1 MQERKNALEEF
12 IYDTRSRLDE
22 RYKAYV
28 EEAEKGKIMAALQ
41 EAEDWLYSEEG
52 EDATKS
58 VYGGKLDALHA
69 LADPVINRYKEA
81 EQRNRVVSELRET
94 INNYMTQASSADER
108 FAHIEEKDK
117 QAIVEKC
124 ATVQKWLEDQNVRQ
138 SERAKNVDPVLTAA
152 EVLKKKDEIIYFAT
166 PILTKP
172 KPKPKVESTPGSGT
186 QTPKNGEQQQGQK
199 NEKMDD
205 DKKEKGPSEMDVD

>member
-1 MQERKNALEEF
+1 MVAL
-12 IYDTRSRLDE
+12 R
-22 RYKAYV
+22 
-28 EEAEKGKIMAALQ
+28 

-58 VYGGKLDALHA
+58 VYVARIDALHA

-94 INNYMTQASSADER
+94 INSYMTQASSGDER

-117 QAIVEKC
+117 QAVIEKC
-124 ATVQKWLEDQNVRQ
+124 ATVQKWLEDQTVRQ

-172 KPKPKVESTPGSGT
+172 KPKSKVEPTATPGT
-186 QTPKNGEQQQGQK
+186 ETPKQGTETPK
-199 NEKMDD
+199 AEAD
-205 DKKEKGPSEMDVD
+205 KGPSEMDVD

>member
-1 MQERKNALEEF
+1 MRSKLEDRYTAFAQSQEKETLLK
-12 IYDTRSRLDE
+12 IL
-22 RYKAYV
+22 
-28 EEAEKGKIMAALQ
+28 AES
-41 EAEDWLYSEEG
+41 EDWLYSEEG

-58 VYGGKLDALHA
+58 AYVERLDAAKMIGDKIAARHMETE
-69 LADPVINRYKEA
+69 NRSSA
-81 EQRNRVVSELRET
+81 ATQLREAL
-94 INNYMTQASSADER
+94 NQYYSQATSDEER
-108 FAHIEEKDK
+108 FAHIDQNEK
-117 QAIVEKC
+117 QTIVEKV
-124 ATVQKWLEDQNVRQ
+124 ATIQKWLDDQLARQ
-138 SERAKNVDPVLTAA
+138 AERPKNTDPVLTCA
-152 EVLKKKDEIIYFAT
+152 EILKKKEELVYFAT

>member
-1 MQERKNALEEF
+1 MRSKLEDRYTAFAQSQEKETLLK
-12 IYDTRSRLDE
+12 IL
-22 RYKAYV
+22 
-28 EEAEKGKIMAALQ
+28 AES
-41 EAEDWLYSEEG
+41 EDWLYSEEG

-58 VYGGKLDALHA
+58 AYVERLDAA
-69 LADPVINRYKEA
+69 KMIGDKIAARYMETENRSSA
-81 EQRNRVVSELRET
+81 ATQLREAL
-94 INNYMTQASSADER
+94 NQYYSQATSDEER
-108 FAHIEEKDK
+108 FAHIDQNEK
-117 QAIVEKC
+117 QTIVEKV
-124 ATVQKWLEDQNVRQ
+124 ATIQKWLDDQLARQ
-138 SERAKNVDPVLTAA
+138 AERPKNTDPVLTCA
-152 EVLKKKDEIIYFAT
+152 EILKKKEELVYFAT